1 MKRIDALSFGLQLTR
16 FHYRSKRL
24 SRQKKTSIFMWNP
37 IAVAC
42 VLLAA
47 LLLHESAW
55 GAGPAAGGGANQP
68 HRIVMHLNASD
79 EKVQR
84 GTLNNIKH
92 LYQELGPQN
101 LTVELVVHG
110 AGLPLLT
117 KKGTA
122 FAAELADLK
131 KTYGINYTACS
142 NTMKTM
148 QVTREDLIGEVD
160 DTVPAM
166 VRLMER
172 QEQGWVY
179 IKP

>member
-1 MKRIDALSFGLQLTR
+1 
-16 FHYRSKRL
+16 
-24 SRQKKTSIFMWNP
+24 MWKHL
-37 IAVAC
+37 AVAA
-42 VLLAA
+42 VLLAT
-47 LLLHESAW
+47 SWPYQSTW
-55 GAGPAAGGGANQP
+55 GTEPQASGGAQQS
-68 HRIVMHLNASD
+68 HRVVIHLNSGE

-84 GTLNNIKH
+84 AALNNIKN
-92 LYQELGPQN
+92 LYNELGPQK

-110 AGLPLLT
+110 AGLPLLV
-117 KKGTA
+117 KKGTT
-122 FAAELADLK
+122 FADELTDLK
-131 KTYGINYTACS
+131 RTYGVNYTACS

-148 QVTREDLIGEVD
+148 RVTREDLIGEVG

>member
-1 MKRIDALSFGLQLTR
+1 
-16 FHYRSKRL
+16 
-24 SRQKKTSIFMWNP
+24 MWNP
-37 IAVAC
+37 VALAS
-42 VLLAA
+42 VLLAV

-55 GAGPAAGGGANQP
+55 GAGPAAEGGPNQP

-79 EKVQR
+79 ENVQR

-122 FAAELADLK
+122 FAAELADFK
-131 KTYGINYTACS
+131 RVYGINYTACS

-148 QVTREDLIGEVD
+148 QVTREDLIGEVG

>member
-1 MKRIDALSFGLQLTR
+1 MRHPRTLRWMLLSFVC
-16 FHYRSKRL
+16 S
-24 SRQKKTSIFMWNP
+24 SFMTLGQP
-37 IAVAC
+37 T
-42 VLLAA
+42 
-47 LLLHESAW
+47 W
-55 GAGPAAGGGANQP
+55 GAGNDVVPEGGRP
-68 HRIVMHLNASD
+68 HRVVLHLNSGD

-84 GTLNNIKH
+84 GALNNVKN
-92 LYQELGPQN
+92 LYQEFSPQS

-117 KKGTA
+117 KKGTL
-122 FAAELADLK
+122 FAAELTELRQAF
-131 KTYGINYTACS
+131 GVNYTACS

-148 QVTREDLIGEVD
+148 KVTREDLIDEVG

-166 VRLMER
+166 VRLIER